1 MPRDTAQTCAA
12 RTAPV
17 AIRPPRGARA
27 LLTRLLD
34 LQALWRQRRRLA
46 ELDDAALRDMGLTRS
61 EALHE
66 ARRPVWDAPAHWR
79 N

>member
-12 RTAPV
+12 PV
-17 AIRPPRGARA
+17 AIRRPRGARA

-46 ELDDAALRDMGLTRS
+46 ELDDCDGPDLPLALGAACR
-61 EALHE
+61 
-66 ARRPVWDAPAHWR
+66 APAGSLEEDEWKAACSE
-79 N
+79 